1 MNRAH
6 LSKMIGLAT
15 LCLSTTLLPSIAPAS
30 AQNAASDGT
39 TTTTTRD
46 DNNTN
51 WSWLGL
57 LGLLGLAG
65 LAGKDRKD
73 SSVHYRDPN
82 VTSGAEYRR

>member
-6 LSKMIGLAT
+6 LSRLIGLAA
-15 LCLSTTLLPSIAPAS
+15 LCASTTLLPSIAPAS
-30 AQNAASDGT
+30 AQNTASDGA

-46 DNNTN
+46 DDNNN

-73 SSVHYRDPN
+73 STVHYRDPN
-82 VTSGAEYRR
+82 VTSGTEYRR